1 VKSVAREL
9 AGKKVRINAL
19 NPGPTDSPMHSHIDQ
34 ALKDRIA
41 ANLPIRRMGQ
51 PGDMA
56 AAILFL
62 CSDAATFS
70 TALDV
75 DGGSLFR

>member
-1 VKSVAREL
+1 
-9 AGKKVRINAL
+9 
-19 NPGPTDSPMHSHIDQ
+19 MHSHIDQ

-51 PGDMA
+51 PDDMA

-62 CSDAATFS
+62 CSGAASFVYS
-70 TALDV
+70 AALDV
-75 DGGSLFR
+75 DGGSMFRLAACDGRGALRPDASTRSPCLQ